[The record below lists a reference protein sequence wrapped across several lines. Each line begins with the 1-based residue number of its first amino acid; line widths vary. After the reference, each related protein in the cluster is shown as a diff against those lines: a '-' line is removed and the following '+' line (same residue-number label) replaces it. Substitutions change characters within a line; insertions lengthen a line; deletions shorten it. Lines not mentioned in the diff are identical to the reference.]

1 MNEKL
6 KFCKLL
12 GTNINVITMDE
23 TVDYMDQ
30 HLDELRGKY
39 ICVSNVHTTV
49 MAFRDAEYRKVQNGS
64 AMNLPDGKP
73 LSIVCRMR
81 GHQEAGRVPGP
92 DLMPRIFELSE
103 KKGYRHYFYGS
114 TENTLHALEQR
125 LREKYP
131 KLNIV
136 GMYSPPFRPLTEEE
150 DEAVVKQIN
159 DTKPDFIWIGLG
171 APKQEKWM
179 AAHAGMLHGVMLGVG
194 AGFDF
199 HAGTVRRAPGW
210 MQELC
215 LEWLFRLMQ
224 DPKRLIPR
232 YMDTN
237 FSFIHYVWKENKLF
251 KKEKSS
257 WCIYLQDRRQE

>member
-1 MNEKL
+1 MPKEYLVPKSICDYSLQEVYYLDEEAVAKERANGSEVLYYMGEEIPMFRFSGVTVTVEWMRGMIGAAILTGAVGALLGTGIAEILEKGGKRADSMNEKL

-12 GTNINVITMDE
+12 GTNINVITMNE

-103 KKGYRHYFYGS
+103 KKGYRHYFLWQYG
-114 TENTLHALEQR
+114 
-125 LREKYP
+125 KY
-131 KLNIV
+131 
-136 GMYSPPFRPLTEEE
+136 T
-150 DEAVVKQIN
+150 AC
-159 DTKPDFIWIGLG
+159 
-171 APKQEKWM
+171 
-179 AAHAGMLHGVMLGVG
+179 
-194 AGFDF
+194 
-199 HAGTVRRAPGW
+199 AGTETA
-210 MQELC
+210 
-215 LEWLFRLMQ
+215 
-224 DPKRLIPR
+224 
-232 YMDTN
+232 
-237 FSFIHYVWKENKLF
+237 
-251 KKEKSS
+251 
-257 WCIYLQDRRQE
+257 

>member
-12 GTNINVITMDE
+12 GTNINVITMNE

-159 DTKPDFIWIGLG
+159 DAKPDFIWIGLG

-215 LEWLFRLMQ
+215 LE
-224 DPKRLIPR
+224 
-232 YMDTN
+232 
-237 FSFIHYVWKENKLF
+237 
-251 KKEKSS
+251 
-257 WCIYLQDRRQE
+257 

>member
-1 MNEKL
+1 
-6 KFCKLL
+6 
-12 GTNINVITMDE
+12 
-23 TVDYMDQ
+23 
-30 HLDELRGKY
+30 
-39 ICVSNVHTTV
+39 
-49 MAFRDAEYRKVQNGS
+49 
-64 AMNLPDGKP
+64 
-73 LSIVCRMR
+73 
-81 GHQEAGRVPGP
+81 
-92 DLMPRIFELSE
+92 
-103 KKGYRHYFYGS
+103 
-114 TENTLHALEQR
+114 
-125 LREKYP
+125 
-131 KLNIV
+131 
-136 GMYSPPFRPLTEEE
+136 MYSPPSRPLTEEE

-237 FSFIHYVWKENKLF
+237 FSFIHYVWKEN
-251 KKEKSS
+251 
-257 WCIYLQDRRQE
+257 

>member
-39 ICVSNVHTTV
+39 VCVSNVHTTV

-103 KKGYRHYFYGS
+103 KKG
-114 TENTLHALEQR
+114 
-125 LREKYP
+125 
-131 KLNIV
+131 
-136 GMYSPPFRPLTEEE
+136 
-150 DEAVVKQIN
+150 
-159 DTKPDFIWIGLG
+159 
-171 APKQEKWM
+171 
-179 AAHAGMLHGVMLGVG
+179 
-194 AGFDF
+194 
-199 HAGTVRRAPGW
+199 
-210 MQELC
+210 
-215 LEWLFRLMQ
+215 
-224 DPKRLIPR
+224 
-232 YMDTN
+232 
-237 FSFIHYVWKENKLF
+237 
-251 KKEKSS
+251 
-257 WCIYLQDRRQE
+257 

>member
-39 ICVSNVHTTV
+39 VCVSNVHTTV

-64 AMNLPDGKP
+64 VMNLPDGKP

-114 TENTLHALEQR
+114 TEKTLHALEQR

-136 GMYSPPFRPLTEEE
+136 GMYSPR
-150 DEAVVKQIN
+150 
-159 DTKPDFIWIGLG
+159 
-171 APKQEKWM
+171 
-179 AAHAGMLHGVMLGVG
+179 
-194 AGFDF
+194 FD
-199 HAGTVRRAPGW
+199 R
-210 MQELC
+210 
-215 LEWLFRLMQ
+215 
-224 DPKRLIPR
+224 
-232 YMDTN
+232 
-237 FSFIHYVWKENKLF
+237 
-251 KKEKSS
+251 
-257 WCIYLQDRRQE
+257 

>member
-64 AMNLPDGKP
+64 VMNLPDGKP

-136 GMYSPPFRPLTEEE
+136 GMYSPPFRPLTKETR
-150 DEAVVKQIN
+150 ILS
-159 DTKPDFIWIGLG
+159 GLDWELQNRKNG
-171 APKQEKWM
+171 WLHMPECCM
-179 AAHAGMLHGVMLGVG
+179 ASCWA
-194 AGFDF
+194 
-199 HAGTVRRAPGW
+199 
-210 MQELC
+210 
-215 LEWLFRLMQ
+215 
-224 DPKRLIPR
+224 
-232 YMDTN
+232 
-237 FSFIHYVWKENKLF
+237 
-251 KKEKSS
+251 
-257 WCIYLQDRRQE
+257 